1 MPAVSKAQQRF
12 MGMVHAT
19 QKGDMEA
26 PSKEVEK
33 AADSMKKSDAKDFAS
48 TKHKGL
54 PTHVREFIKSV
65 IREVLKGEG
74 AFGSVVDPYD
84 ARNLGETSERDV
96 HFKAIMKMYD
106 NGGPFTK
113 KKVGVAVSKNP
124 NVSRNRIVDDLK
136 DMDYTEITD
145 VQDELR
151 IKESTN
157 EAQAVSGGKVNKF
170 ITGKNVTLKGKKHSE
185 VDFEL
190 VGIDNQKQ
198 TVKLKVLA
206 PTELFGQEINIDFRT
221 LRRGPFLKTD
231 TSKAESVNEAKPA
244 VVGNVN
250 AFGPSKVLGKGGK
263 VLGFVPDTPNAIAT
277 LIQDYPNVQAIEFKS
292 PFFLDFKTYKSI
304 KKGDKAWKELMNR
317 GVDKATKAALKKD
330 FQLKESVKEVIT
342 NPKKTNPSDLAKTVL
357 GWFDFYTDYI
367 DDGGQRRRALKNNE
381 DTLVWFGSHPKD
393 VKEKAYKIML
403 SQAKSEKGQIEKT
416 FGKHLKESVNE
427 GLYFVGYN
435 KGRGQGTGVFKD
447 SYSSYKDAKKA
458 VEKLEKERGGSY
470 NQIAYY
476 VADKDGKFVRE
487 SVNEAA
493 GKEAMGIA
501 GFTGTRGDAVQKF
514 IDTNN
519 INAEK
524 LFNFVKKGKL
534 SDRMDFVKA
543 LVGNPNNP
551 VQKKIIKMF
560 GESVTE
566 EHDCGCNENHDCG
579 CGGLHEH

>member
-54 PTHVREFIKSV
+54 PNHVREFIKDV
-65 IREVLKGEG
+65 IREVLKSEG

-198 TVKLKVLA
+198 TVKLKVLV

-231 TSKAESVNEAKPA
+231 TSKAESVNE
-244 VVGNVN
+244 
-250 AFGPSKVLGKGGK
+250 
-263 VLGFVPDTPNAIAT
+263 
-277 LIQDYPNVQAIEFKS
+277 
-292 PFFLDFKTYKSI
+292 
-304 KKGDKAWKELMNR
+304 
-317 GVDKATKAALKKD
+317 
-330 FQLKESVKEVIT
+330 
-342 NPKKTNPSDLAKTVL
+342 
-357 GWFDFYTDYI
+357 
-367 DDGGQRRRALKNNE
+367 
-381 DTLVWFGSHPKD
+381 
-393 VKEKAYKIML
+393 
-403 SQAKSEKGQIEKT
+403 
-416 FGKHLKESVNE
+416 
-427 GLYFVGYN
+427 GLYHVGYN

-514 IDTNN
+514 IDTHN
-519 INAEK
+519 INADK
-524 LFNFVKKGKL
+524 LFNFIKKGKL

-551 VQKKIIKMF
+551 IQKKMIKMF
-560 GESVTE
+560 GESMKESTPGLEAAKDFNNHHASSSYTKDMGHGPELDTIDFDDLRDKKHGHQYDTKDTQKRGYEPVKE

-579 CGGLHEH
+579 CGGLHQH